1 MRFKSSSQLTLHD
14 KLSRLTI
21 VQAQK
26 LLGPQGAH
34 WLAKGGNIEID
45 SAKQVRLTD
54 SFCQVSFPEAGAAGK
69 RDPLVVK
76 LALHPGYR
84 DRLQIGCNR
93 SGDAALL
100 HQGASLAMIL
110 EEKTALGLAA
120 APIEDTPWELL
131 SEELLETRALREREQ
146 RSLEERMTVK
156 STDAATPW
164 TDYLVAS
171 AASGKTYRVA
181 LRGKE
186 RGQNYCSCPDF
197 RKNALGTCKHVFKVQ
212 ASVRKKFGARGMAAK
227 WVPDRIAVFAR
238 YDGDL
243 RLGLEAP
250 VRVSSAARTIIN
262 PWKERTAREHRDLV
276 EL

>member
-1 MRFKSSSQLTLHD
+1 MRSKSSSRLTLRD
-14 KLSRLTI
+14 KLSRLTL

-34 WLAKGGNIEID
+34 WLAMGGKIEID
-45 SAKQVRLTD
+45 TVTQVRLTD
-54 SFCQVSFPEAGAAGK
+54 ESCQISFPDTGAGVGASVGDR

-76 LALHPGYR
+76 VALHPGYR

-93 SGDAALL
+93 SGDAASL
-100 HQGASLAMIL
+100 HQGASLAMLL
-110 EEKTALGLAA
+110 EEKTSLGLAA

-131 SEELLETRALREREQ
+131 SEELLESRALAEREQ
-146 RSLEERMTVK
+146 RSIEERMTVK
-156 STDAATPW
+156 STDSTTPW

-181 LRGKE
+181 LRGRE

-212 ASVRKKFGARGMAAK
+212 ASARKKFGFHGMASN

-250 VRVSSAARTIIN
+250 LHVSSAARTIIK
-262 PWKERTAREHRDLV
+262 P
-276 EL
+276 